1 MPKNTGR
8 GSRSA
13 KAAEAASS
21 GRIPAEAFAQ
31 RAASVGPRSGTRQEA
46 SCSESAAER
55 SSGPSLA
62 R

>member
-31 RAASVGPRSGTRQEA
+31 RAASVGPRSGTRQEGGLFGVG
-46 SCSESAAER
+46 R
-55 SSGPSLA
+55 GKK
-62 R
+62 